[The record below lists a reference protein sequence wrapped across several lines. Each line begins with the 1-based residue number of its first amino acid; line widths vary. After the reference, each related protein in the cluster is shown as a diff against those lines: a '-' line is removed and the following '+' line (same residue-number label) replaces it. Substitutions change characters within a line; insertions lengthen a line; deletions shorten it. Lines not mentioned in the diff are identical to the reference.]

1 MQIEGVSPSST
12 TFGWNMKFL
21 DALNKGQRVHCQI
34 VKLGLEKKTLII
46 NTLVDMFA
54 KIVLIVEAEDVF
66 QRLLTTYVVS
76 WNAMMIELIEHG
88 CFDETLNCF
97 EMMELDGIV
106 PDSITFICGLLACR
120 SKGAIDKG

>member
-1 MQIEGVSPSST
+1 M
-12 TFGWNMKFL
+12 
-21 DALNKGQRVHCQI
+21 
-34 VKLGLEKKTLII
+34 
-46 NTLVDMFA
+46 
-54 KIVLIVEAEDVF
+54 
-66 QRLLTTYVVS
+66 VS

-106 PDSITFICGLLACR
+106 PDSITFICGLLSSYLCR